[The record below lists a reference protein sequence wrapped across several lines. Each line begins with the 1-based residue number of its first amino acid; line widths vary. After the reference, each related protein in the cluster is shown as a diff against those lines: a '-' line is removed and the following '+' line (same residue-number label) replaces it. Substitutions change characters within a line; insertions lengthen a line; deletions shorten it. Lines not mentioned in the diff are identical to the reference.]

1 VPPTLPC
8 GSQRPAYYITQL
20 DADFNIE
27 WQFQSTTLD
36 VNHPNGY
43 EWCVNA
49 PAIDSN
55 GVVYANSEDGNVY
68 AIPQGN
74 TGVFT
79 TPKQQLF
86 LKQALGAAYTPLSI
100 GPDDKLYVQNDGHLF
115 IVGN

>member
-1 VPPTLPC
+1 MT
-8 GSQRPAYYITQL
+8 T
-20 DADFNIE
+20 DA
-27 WQFQSTTLD
+27 
-36 VNHPNGY
+36 NHLNGY

-55 GVVYANSEDGNVY
+55 GVVYVNSEDGNLY

-74 TGVFT
+74 TGVFS

-100 GPDDKLYVQNDGHLF
+100 GPDGRLYVQNDGHLF